1 VRRTDQARRVA
12 TAILEQPT
20 ADHYGYDLCGRAGV
34 RSGVLY
40 PILRRMLREGWLA
53 DVSEEWAGYEPSGSI
68 PRRYYRLTPLGLD
81 AMREYVK
88 ETP

>member
-12 TAILEQPT
+12 TAILERP
-20 ADHYGYDLCGRAGV
+20 DEWHYGYELIGRTGV
-34 RSGVLY
+34 RSGVVY
-40 PILRRMLREGWLA
+40 PILGRMVDEGWLTA
-53 DVSEEWAGYEPSGSI
+53 EYPYGPTR
-68 PRRYYRLTPLGLD
+68 RRYYRLTPLGLD